1 MSEHRR
7 VGVITLLPKGKKDK
21 RQLKNW
27 RPITLLN
34 TLYKII
40 SGAIVA
46 RVKKVLP
53 HIINEDQKGF
63 VDGRYGG
70 EVTRMLYDTI
80 CNAWHLMKRGIILSI
95 DLEKAF
101 DSVSFS
107 FIESVLKLVGFNE
120 TL

>member
-1 MSEHRR
+1 M
-7 VGVITLLPKGKKDK
+7 
-21 RQLKNW
+21 
-27 RPITLLN
+27 
-34 TLYKII
+34 YKII

-53 HIINEDQKGF
+53 HIIHEDQKGF

-80 CNAWHLMKRGIILSI
+80 CNAWHLKKRGIILSI
-95 DLEKAF
+95 DFEKAF

-120 TL
+120 PL

>member
-1 MSEHRR
+1 MSEHQR

-70 EVTRMLYDTI
+70 EVTRMLNDTI
-80 CNAWHLMKRGIILSI
+80 CNAWHLKKRGIILSI
-95 DLEKAF
+95 DFEKAF